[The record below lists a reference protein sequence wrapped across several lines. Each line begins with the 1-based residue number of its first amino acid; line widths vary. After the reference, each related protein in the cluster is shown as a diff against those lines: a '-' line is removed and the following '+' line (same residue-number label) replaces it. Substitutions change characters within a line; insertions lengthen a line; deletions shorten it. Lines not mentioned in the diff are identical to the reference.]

1 MKTSLSSR
9 RRDSIKRFGSFF
21 IAVTLI
27 TGMVG
32 CGRPEQIPMLVIDDW
47 HTMGLK
53 FDGIVVAADWNEY
66 GQCNIG
72 DRMLN

>member
-27 TGMVG
+27 AGMVG
-32 CGRPEQIPMLVIDDW
+32 CGRPEHIPMLVIDDW
-47 HTMGLK
+47 QHDET
-53 FDGIVVAADWNEY
+53 
-66 GQCNIG
+66 
-72 DRMLN
+72 